1 MGSVEEYIAKYGKPV
16 KVNGVV
22 FNTCKSAAKYIAE
35 TEPGKEDKMMTIAKE
50 LRKFCNGERASWY
63 MYHKYLIEEA

>member
-16 KVNGVV
+16 RVNGVV

-35 TEPGKEDKMMTIAKE
+35 TEPGKEDKMMTIAK
-50 LRKFCNGERASWY
+50 
-63 MYHKYLIEEA
+63 